1 MSDEAKASTSVR
13 FGDLSVDIDRRVDG
27 CVVVR
32 PRGRLPA
39 FPARLGD
46 RLHHWAETTPDAV
59 LFAERNGEAGWRKVS
74 YGDALVAVRH
84 LASALL
90 NLKLSRERP
99 LLIFSGNSINHAL
112 LGLAANY
119 IGVPH
124 CPVSPPYSLVS
135 RDHAKLKYAVELL
148 TPGLVYAEDGTLFG
162 KAITAS
168 VPQTTPVALT
178 CGAVPGRETLG
189 FAALLATPL
198 SPDLDAAVSRVG
210 PDTIAKFL
218 LTSGSTGLPKVVINT
233 QKMLCANQVMIR
245 ETMRFLQDQ
254 PPVLV
259 DWLPWNHTFGGN
271 HNVGLALFNGGA
283 LYIDDGRPT
292 PTGLAATL
300 RNLNEISPTVYF
312 NVPKGFEML
321 VPALRQD
328 AALRKSLFSRLG
340 AIFFAGASL
349 PAHVWK
355 ALQDISEAETGRRVP
370 ILTGL
375 GATETAPFSMS
386 VTPETSRSGHVG
398 QPVPGNE
405 IKLVPNGGKW
415 EVRVKGD
422 NVTPGYWRQPEVSAA
437 AFDDEGYY
445 KFGDALRPVDDK
457 DWSKGFDFD
466 GRIAEDFKLASGTWV
481 NTGPL
486 RAQIIA
492 ACAPLLRDVVLAGLD
507 RDHLAALLLLDEDA
521 CRAAFPDLAMSHD
534 LADLSRN
541 AALRRHVRAGL
552 QRHAQAWS
560 SSSTLVPLAIIIDT
574 PLQID
579 LGEITDKGSVNQ
591 RAVLQHRAPL
601 VEALYATTRPQAVIS
616 IDDLGE

>member
-1 MSDEAKASTSVR
+1 MSVEAKASDPVR
-13 FGDLSVDIDRRVDG
+13 FGDLSVDIDRRGDG

-39 FPARLGD
+39 FPERLGD
-46 RLHHWAETTPDAV
+46 RLHHWAEATPDAV
-59 LFAERNGEAGWRKVS
+59 LFAERHGEGHWRKLS
-74 YGDALVAVRH
+74 YAEVLGAVRH

-90 NLKLSRERP
+90 RLNLSAERP
-99 LLIFSGNSINHAL
+99 LLIFSGNSINHVL
-112 LGLAANY
+112 MGLAANY
-119 IGVPH
+119 IGVPY
-124 CPVSPPYSLVS
+124 CPVSPPYSLAS
-135 RDHAKLKYAVELL
+135 RDYAKLKYAVDLL
-148 TPGLVYAEDGTLFG
+148 TPGLVYAEDGTLFAR
-162 KAITAS
+162 AITAS
-168 VPQTTPVALT
+168 VPTTTPVALSS
-178 CGAVPGRETLG
+178 GAVPGRETLR
-189 FAALLATPL
+189 FADLLATPIT
-198 SPDLDAAVSRVG
+198 SDIDAAYRRVG
-210 PDTIAKFL
+210 PNTIAKFL

-292 PTGLAATL
+292 PTGLSATL
-300 RNLNEISPTVYF
+300 RNLKDIAPTVYF
-312 NVPKGFEML
+312 NVPKGFEMM
-321 VPALRQD
+321 VAALRED
-328 AALRKSLFSRLG
+328 ADLRKSLFSRLG

-349 PAHVWK
+349 PAHVWQ
-355 ALQDISEAETGRRVP
+355 ALQDISEAESGKRVP

-386 VTPETSRSGHVG
+386 VKPETSRSGHVG

-422 NVTPGYWRQPEVSAA
+422 NVTPGYWRQPEATQA

-445 KFGDALRPVDDK
+445 KFGDALKPVDHA

-481 NTGPL
+481 STGPL
-486 RAQIIA
+486 RTQLIA
-492 ACAPLLRDVVLAGLD
+492 ACAPLLRDVVLTGLD
-507 RDHLAALLLLDEDA
+507 RDHLGALLLLDEDA
-521 CRAAFPDLAMSHD
+521 CRAAFPDLVTGHD
-534 LADLSRN
+534 LADLSRSETVRQY
-541 AALRRHVRAGL
+541 LREGL
-552 QRHAQAWS
+552 RRHAQAWT
-560 SSSTLVPLAIIIDT
+560 SSSTCVPLAIIIDA

-591 RAVLQHRAPL
+591 RAVLQCRAPL
-601 VEALYATTRPQAVIS
+601 IEDLYATTRPQAVIS
-616 IDDLGE
+616 IHDLD

>member
-1 MSDEAKASTSVR
+1 MSEEAKASGSVR
-13 FGDLSVDIDRRVDG
+13 FGDLSVDIERRKDG

-32 PRGRLPA
+32 PRGQLPG
-39 FPARLGD
+39 FPLRLGD
-46 RLHHWAETTPDAV
+46 RLHHWAAATPDAV
-59 LFAERNGEAGWRKVS
+59 LFAERDAHGDWRKVS
-74 YGDALVAVRH
+74 YGEALDAVRH

-90 NLKLSRERP
+90 ALKLTRERP
-99 LLIFSGNSINHAL
+99 LLILSGNSINHAL

-124 CPVSPPYSLVS
+124 CPVSPPYSLLS

-148 TPGLVYAEDGTLFG
+148 TPGLVYAEDGAMFAR
-162 KAITAS
+162 AIEAG
-168 VPQTTPVALT
+168 VPAGTPVAVT
-178 CGAVPGRETLG
+178 MGAVPGRATLS
-189 FAALLATPL
+189 FADLLATPL
-198 SPDLDAAVSRVG
+198 SPGLDAAFSSSG
-210 PDTIAKFL
+210 PETIVKFL

-259 DWLPWNHTFGGN
+259 DWLPWSHTFGGN

-292 PTGLAATL
+292 PGGIAATL
-300 RNLNEISPTVYF
+300 RNLREIAPTVYF

-321 VPALRQD
+321 VPALRED
-328 AALRKSLFSRLG
+328 EALRKSLFSRLG

-355 ALQDISEAETGRRVP
+355 ALQDISEAETGHRVP

-386 VTPETSRSGHVG
+386 VTPQTSRSGHVG

-405 IKLVPNGGKW
+405 IKLVPNGSKW
-415 EVRVKGD
+415 EVRVRGN

-445 KFGDALRPVDDK
+445 KFGDALKPVDDF

-486 RAQIIA
+486 RSQIIA
-492 ACAPLLRDVVLAGLD
+492 ACAPLLRDVVLAGLN

-521 CRAAFPDLAMSHD
+521 CRSAIPGLTSHD
-534 LADLSRN
+534 LAEICRHPG
-541 AALRRHVRAGL
+541 LRRHLRAGL
-552 QRHAQAWS
+552 QRHAQAWPG
-560 SSSTLVPLAIIIDT
+560 SSTQVPLAIIIDT

-591 RAVLQHRAPL
+591 RAVLQHRAGL
-601 VEALYATTRPQAVIS
+601 VEALYATKLPAAVIS
-616 IDDLGE
+616 LDQPDE